1 MTEADAG
8 AGGTPTP
15 GLRSGQR
22 IGIFGGTFDP
32 PHIGHLVTAADVA
45 HRLALDRML
54 MVVANDP
61 WQKRGV
67 RPPTPALDR
76 LAMVSAAVKGVERL
90 EASDIEIRR
99 GGPSYTA
106 DTLAELRASYPGCEA
121 FIVLGSDAAVGLPT
135 WERVEEVRDHA
146 TVTVV
151 DRPGSPPWAGLG
163 GFTSVVVEVPR
174 LDVSSTDLRRRVADG
189 RPIDFLVPPPV
200 ASLIAR
206 SSIYGGRG

>member
-1 MTEADAG
+1 MTEAGAG

-15 GLRSGQR
+15 SLRSGPR

-32 PHIGHLVTAADVA
+32 PHIGHLVTAADVR
-45 HRLALDRML
+45 HRLGLERML
-54 MVVANDP
+54 LVVANDP

-67 RPPTPALDR
+67 RALSPAADR
-76 LAMVSAAVKGVERL
+76 LAMVAAAVDGVAGL

-106 DTLAELRASYPGCEA
+106 ETVAGLRGSQPDCEV
-121 FIVLGSDAAVGLPT
+121 FIVLGSDAAAGLLT

-146 TVTVV
+146 TIAVV
-151 DRPGSPPWAGLG
+151 DRPGSLPWAELE
-163 GFTSVVVEVPR
+163 GFASVVVEVPR
-174 LDVSSTDLRRRVADG
+174 LDVSSTEVRRRVAEG

>member
-1 MTEADAG
+1 MMGAGAG
-8 AGGTPTP
+8 AGGATTPD
-15 GLRSGQR
+15 LRSRPR

-32 PHIGHLVTAADVA
+32 PHIGHLVTAADVRY
-45 HRLALDRML
+45 RLALDRML
-54 MVVANDP
+54 LVVANDP
-61 WQKRGV
+61 WQKRGG
-67 RPPTPALDR
+67 RALSPADDR
-76 LAMVSAAVKGVERL
+76 LALVAAAVEGVEGL

-106 DTLAELRASYPGCEA
+106 DTLVELRASCPGCEA
-121 FIVLGSDAAVGLPT
+121 FVVLGSDAAAGLPT

-146 TVTVV
+146 TIVVV

-174 LDVSSTDLRRRVADG
+174 LDVSSTDVRRRVAEG
-189 RPIDFLVPPPV
+189 RPIDFLVPAAV
-200 ASLIAR
+200 ASLLAR